1 MTPEPTPSPASAS
14 TRARVTSRVAI
25 SAPAGLAVLLVAGA
39 VAFGHDGLFPR
50 LPDAGAGMPV
60 TSAKADPT
68 PLAKAPAETP
78 EPKKTEA
85 PDATAKP
92 SATAKPDASDE
103 AEPTA
108 KPDAGEGADPAK
120 TPAPKPDKTADADP
134 NPAPQPPS
142 TALTLSVLPS
152 GYASKVQLG
161 WTRFAGDGF
170 EYYKV
175 VQSADATAT
184 WPASADDETVAAIS
198 NREETGTR
206 FRPPCGTTFFYRVFA
221 VRHGDH
227 GYEVLAASN
236 TVSAKTTCEVEATPK
251 PTAKPTVKP
260 TPKPEPTAPPATQA
274 IALQAAFADGGV
286 QLSWSACANGD
297 FNAYKVVR
305 SKTNAS
311 PTYPEND
318 GTELIAAIGDPS
330 ETWFTDGSV
339 ASGETWFYRVV
350 ARADGGN
357 GTYIACASQVVSVAI
372 P

>member
-1 MTPEPTPSPASAS
+1 MTPEPTQSTAAAS

-227 GYEVLAASN
+227 GHEVLAASN